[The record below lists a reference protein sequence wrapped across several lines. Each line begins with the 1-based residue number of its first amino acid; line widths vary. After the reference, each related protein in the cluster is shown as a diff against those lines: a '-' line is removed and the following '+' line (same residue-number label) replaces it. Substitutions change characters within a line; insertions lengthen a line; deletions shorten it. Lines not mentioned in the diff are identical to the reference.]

1 MSGLTKLT
9 LTGSDMAT
17 ETRSCSRH
25 GEYQARNLIRNLWT
39 PCPACGEEQRKEDL
53 RQEQE
58 KAEANRQWAI
68 NTIIGRSG
76 IPTRFADR
84 TLDGFKAATP
94 EQERVLKI
102 CRAYAERFDDR
113 LSNGGGL
120 VMCGQPGTGK
130 THLACAIANHIAK
143 HGRTSLFL
151 SVMQAVR
158 RVKDTWGRKDG
169 ESEAEALGKMLKP
182 DLLILDEVGVQ
193 FGSEAEKLIL
203 FEIINGRYSEMLPTI
218 LISNLSVDELKGYLG
233 ERVID
238 RMNEGGGATLAFT
251 WESKRSEIKSMYEPA
266 PAVDW
271 ENLHNRLMSTRY
283 EQ

>member
-25 GEYQARNLIRNLWT
+25 GEYQARNLMRNLWT
-39 PCPACGEEQRKEDL
+39 PCPACGDEQRKESE
-53 RQEQE
+53 RRAQQE
-58 KAEANRQWAI
+58 AEQNRRNSVHMI
-68 NTIIGRSG
+68 LGRSG
-76 IPTRFADR
+76 IPARFADR
-84 TLDGFKAATP
+84 ELDGFKAETP

-102 CRAYAERFDDR
+102 CKAYAERFDDR
-113 LSNGGGL
+113 LANGGGL
-120 VMCGQPGTGK
+120 VMCGKPGTGK
-130 THLACAIANHIAK
+130 THLACGIANHIAQF
-143 HGRTSLFL
+143 GRTSLFL

-158 RVKDTWGRKDG
+158 RVKETWGRNDG
-169 ESEAEALGKMLKP
+169 DTEADVIAKMLKP

-203 FEIINGRYSEMLPTI
+203 FEIINGRYSEMRPTI
-218 LISNLSVDELKGYLG
+218 IISNLAREELGAYLG

-251 WESKRSEIKSMYEPA
+251 WESKRSDIKSVYEPA
-266 PAVDW
+266 APVDW
-271 ENLHNRLMSTRY
+271 EYLHKRLLNERY
-283 EQ
+283 EA